1 MLTYSQMVRL
11 PLPENHSDLSS
22 LIYLSISLSL
32 SLCLSLSHSLS
43 LSLSLMVYVS
53 AKCLDIICSQTSSY
67 SLLQGDFILI
77 LLQILNIYVH
87 TYQPNLPKSP
97 REIRFIHK
105 NSFVCNSFCIFEYIM
120 HNNDIS
126 NMALKLIDIRWIRTG
141 SKPS

>member
-22 LIYLSISLSL
+22 LIYLSLSL
-32 SLCLSLSHSLS
+32 SVPLFIPLSLCMSLS

-87 TYQPNLPKSP
+87 TYQPNLTKSP

-105 NSFVCNSFCIFEYIM
+105 NSFVCNSFCILNTSCTIM
-120 HNNDIS
+120 TFPI
-126 NMALKLIDIRWIRTG
+126 W
-141 SKPS
+141 P